1 MQSGRHQHISLLP
14 PPPRAPS
21 TMPCLGATDF
31 LLFSTIGYVA
41 TTALST
47 TTALSKIIRRRPIS
61 RRYGAYDDDNNDG
74 LRTSLDGTDEI
85 DAVLGKN
92 WMHRSASVDFMPSEM
107 HNGNTGTDS
116 DSIYVDVGIDGSVFG
131 TGELSRRMYGA
142 LMTVSQKKYPDGNIP
157 DDLSNL
163 YLLYAMDASAK
174 EAVKAAMDGF
184 GFALNL
190 EKDEALQDEGAWGR
204 VDGVVLIEDK
214 STTYPSFKDAIA
226 KGDWE
231 PGDGYSFVVR
241 EVPARRKAMDLDA
254 LLRALDPDG
263 KLREEAMEQGILL
276 PRSDEEGDE
285 VRSLAELLMDCE
297 QRVRSA
303 PFATTD
309 EAGAFCGGK
318 SKGYSVISRGALL
331 KSNRNANGSEREN
344 VLLHVMDSLANHG
357 CLIVDL
363 SDEDKSTNDATIMSK
378 MWKTTSDFFHRV
390 VDANGIDCI
399 PSMQLADGVGSSHA
413 MVGFASLK
421 DGDNQFLETRMRRLD
436 GTLLPEEIY
445 PIIGEDGARSM
456 IDSFQIMSAVGKD
469 IIRIATAA
477 SSVEA
482 KAFVTIG
489 SVVSREDEGSPSIA
503 GLSFEDAI
511 VSGIVEKDS
520 EPSKEDIQRAKMLAS
535 DAAILL
541 TEEVV
546 DDGKPLPVGA
556 IGHEGLVSMSPHRL
570 CQYSNNNQLTRKDT
584 SEVFGAH
591 TDTSFVT
598 IVPAAQISG
607 LEVYDED
614 SLKWYRPEL
623 NARKHSRQLDPTGG
637 MEEQFPWHC
646 RYLVVMPGELL
657 QMASRNNIPAVVHR
671 VVATTDAPRLS
682 APVLLRARMGSTMDV
697 ERYMGSIDKAGS
709 LLKDCNGLRME
720 EIHAALQPLPKT

>member
-1 MQSGRHQHISLLP
+1 MSCQFRSGEI
-14 PPPRAPS
+14 
-21 TMPCLGATDF
+21 T
-31 LLFSTIGYVA
+31 
-41 TTALST
+41 
-47 TTALSKIIRRRPIS
+47 RRRPIS
-61 RRYGAYDDDNNDG
+61 RRYGAYDDDNINDG
-74 LRTSLDGTDEI
+74 LRTLDGNDDI

-92 WMHRSASVDFMPSEM
+92 WMHRSTSVDFMPSEM
-107 HNGNTGTDS
+107 HNSNTGTDS
-116 DSIYVDVGIDGSVFG
+116 DSIYVDVGIDGAVFG

-142 LMTVSQKKYPDGNIP
+142 LMTVAQKKYPNGNIP
-157 DDLSNL
+157 DDLSDL

-174 EAVKAAMDGF
+174 EAVKAAMDGY
-184 GFALNL
+184 GYALNL

-204 VDGVVLIEDK
+204 VDGVMLIEDE
-214 STTYPSFKDAIA
+214 STTYPAFKDAIA

-231 PGDGYSFVVR
+231 PGDCYSFVVR

-254 LLRALDPDG
+254 LLRALDPNG
-263 KLREEAMEQGILL
+263 KLREEAMEKGILL
-276 PRSDEEGDE
+276 PRSDEEGD

-318 SKGYSVISRGALL
+318 SKGYSVISRSALL

-363 SDEDKSTNDATIMSK
+363 TDSDTLTHDATIMSN
-378 MWKTTSDFFHRV
+378 MWKTTSNFFHRV
-390 VDANGIDCI
+390 VDGNGIDCI
-399 PSMQLADGVGSSHA
+399 PPMQLADGVGSSHA
-413 MVGFASLK
+413 VVGFASLK
-421 DGDNQFLETRMRRLD
+421 DGDNQFLETRIQRLD

-456 IDSFQIMSAVGKD
+456 IDSFQIMSEVGKD

-482 KAFVTIG
+482 KAFLNIG
-489 SVVSREDEGSPSIA
+489 SVVSQEDEGSPSIA
-503 GLSFEDAI
+503 GLTFEDAF

-520 EPSKEDIQRAKMLAS
+520 KPSKEDVQRAKIFAS

-541 TEEVV
+541 TEEVM
-546 DDGKPLPVGA
+546 DDGKPLPAGA
-556 IGHEGLVSMSPHRL
+556 IGHEGHVSMSPHRL
-570 CQYSNNNQLTRKDT
+570 CRYSNNNQLTRKDT

-623 NARKHSRQLDPTGG
+623 NAKKHAKQLDPTGG
-637 MEEQFPWHC
+637 KETQFPWHC
-646 RYLVVMPGELL
+646 RYLVVLPGELL
-657 QMASRNNIPAVVHR
+657 QLVSRNNIPAVVHR
-671 VVATTDAPRLS
+671 VLATTDAPRLS
-682 APVLLRARMGSTMDV
+682 APVLLRARMGTTMDV

-709 LLKDCNGLRME
+709 LLMDSNGLRME
-720 EIHAALQPLPKT
+720 EIHAALQPLPKS

>member
-1 MQSGRHQHISLLP
+1 
-14 PPPRAPS
+14 
-21 TMPCLGATDF
+21 MPCLGATDF

-657 QMASRNNIPAVVHR
+657 QLVSRNNIPAVVHR

>member
-1 MQSGRHQHISLLP
+1 MQSGRHKPISLLP
-14 PPPRAPS
+14 TASSFP

-47 TTALSKIIRRRPIS
+47 TTALSKIIRRRPMS
-61 RRYGAYDDDNNDG
+61 KRYGAYDDDNNDG
-74 LRTSLDGTDEI
+74 LRTLDGNDEI

-157 DDLSNL
+157 DDLSDL

-263 KLREEAMEQGILL
+263 KLREEAMEKGILL
-276 PRSDEEGDE
+276 PRSDEEGD

-318 SKGYSVISRGALL
+318 SKGYSVISRSALL
-331 KSNRNANGSEREN
+331 KSNRNADGSEREN
-344 VLLHVMDSLANHG
+344 VFLHVMDSLANHG

-363 SDEDKSTNDATIMSK
+363 TDEDKLTNDATIMSK

-399 PSMQLADGVGSSHA
+399 PSSMQLADGVGSSHA

-421 DGDNQFLETRMRRLD
+421 NGDNQFLETRIRRLD
-436 GTLLPEEIY
+436 GTLLPDEIY
-445 PIIGEDGARSM
+445 PIIGEEGARSM
-456 IDSFQIMSAVGKD
+456 IDSFQIMSEVGKD

-482 KAFVTIG
+482 KAFLTIG
-489 SVVSREDEGSPSIA
+489 SVVSQEDEGSPSIA

-520 EPSKEDIQRAKMLAS
+520 EPSKEDIQRAKILAS

-541 TEEVV
+541 TEEIM

-570 CQYSNNNQLTRKDT
+570 CRYSNNNQLTRKDT

-607 LEVYDED
+607 LEVFDDD

-623 NARKHSRQLDPTGG
+623 NARRHAKQLDPTGG

-657 QMASRNNIPAVVHR
+657 QLVSRNNIPAVVHR
-671 VVATTDAPRLS
+671 VLATTDAPRLS
-682 APVLLRARMGSTMDV
+682 APVLLRARMGTTMDV
-697 ERYMGSIDKAGS
+697 ERYMGSLDKAGS
-709 LLKDCNGLRME
+709 LLMDSNGLRME
-720 EIHAALQPLPKT
+720 EIHAALQPLLKT

>member
-1 MQSGRHQHISLLP
+1 
-14 PPPRAPS
+14 
-21 TMPCLGATDF
+21 MPCLGATDF

-47 TTALSKIIRRRPIS
+47 TTALSKIIRRRPMS
-61 RRYGAYDDDNNDG
+61 KRYGAYDDENNDG
-74 LRTSLDGTDEI
+74 LRTLDGNDEV

-131 TGELSRRMYGA
+131 TGELSRRMYSA

-157 DDLSNL
+157 DDLSDL

-263 KLREEAMEQGILL
+263 KLREEAMEKGILL
-276 PRSDEEGDE
+276 PRSDEEGD

-318 SKGYSVISRGALL
+318 SKGYSVISRSALL
-331 KSNRNANGSEREN
+331 KSNRNADGSEREN
-344 VLLHVMDSLANHG
+344 VFLHVMDSLANHG

-363 SDEDKSTNDATIMSK
+363 TDEDKSTNDATIMSK

-399 PSMQLADGVGSSHA
+399 PSSMQLADGVGSSHA

-421 DGDNQFLETRMRRLD
+421 DGDNQFLETRIRRLD
-436 GTLLPEEIY
+436 GTLLPDEIY
-445 PIIGEDGARSM
+445 PIIGEEGARSM
-456 IDSFQIMSAVGKD
+456 IDSFQIMSEVGKD

-482 KAFVTIG
+482 KAFLTIG

-520 EPSKEDIQRAKMLAS
+520 EPSKEDIQRAKILAS

-541 TEEVV
+541 TEEIM

-570 CQYSNNNQLTRKDT
+570 CRYSNNNQLTRKDT

-607 LEVYDED
+607 LEVFDDD

-623 NARKHSRQLDPTGG
+623 NARKHAKQLDPTGG

-657 QMASRNNIPAVVHR
+657 QLVSRNNIPAVVHR
-671 VVATTDAPRLS
+671 VLATTDAPRLS
-682 APVLLRARMGSTMDV
+682 APVLLRARMGTTMDV
-697 ERYMGSIDKAGS
+697 ERYMGSLDKAGS
-709 LLKDCNGLRME
+709 LLMDSNGLRME
-720 EIHAALQPLPKT
+720 EIHAALQPLLKT

>member
-1 MQSGRHQHISLLP
+1 
-14 PPPRAPS
+14 
-21 TMPCLGATDF
+21 MPCLGATDF

-61 RRYGAYDDDNNDG
+61 KRYGAYDDDNNDG
-74 LRTSLDGTDEI
+74 MRTSLDGTDEI

-107 HNGNTGTDS
+107 HNSNTGTDS

-157 DDLSNL
+157 DDLSDL

-190 EKDEALQDEGAWGR
+190 EKDEALQDEGAWGC

-263 KLREEAMEQGILL
+263 KLREEAMEKGIFL
-276 PRSDEEGDE
+276 PRSDEEGD

-421 DGDNQFLETRMRRLD
+421 DGDNQFLETRIRRLD

-445 PIIGEDGARSM
+445 PIIGEEGARSM
-456 IDSFQIMSAVGKD
+456 IDSFQIMSEVGKD

-482 KAFVTIG
+482 KAFLTIG
-489 SVVSREDEGSPSIA
+489 SVVSQEDEGSPSIA

-520 EPSKEDIQRAKMLAS
+520 EPSKEDIQRAKILAS

-541 TEEVV
+541 TEEIM

-570 CQYSNNNQLTRKDT
+570 CRYSNNNQLTRKDT

-607 LEVYDED
+607 LEVFDED

-623 NARKHSRQLDPTGG
+623 NARKHAKQLDSTGG

-657 QMASRNNIPAVVHR
+657 QLVSRNNIPAVVHR
-671 VVATTDAPRLS
+671 VLATTDASRLS

-709 LLKDCNGLRME
+709 LLMHCNGLRME